1 MKRHDFYTRLL
12 LATVGMLVVSLT
24 TAWAVR
30 PAGQQGPQ
38 GGPGPQEKIPSHEE
52 IRNMKI
58 AFFADMLQLT
68 PEQSEKFW
76 PLYNE
81 YWNERLK
88 IGQRRRELHRVVRD
102 GKAGEQQLK
111 EMLEIMDAE
120 RQVAADYTARFR
132 RVLPVDKVAKIFVA
146 DEDFKNFLIR
156 RATSG
161 AGRGGRSF

>member
-1 MKRHDFYTRLL
+1 MKRHDLRIRLL
-12 LATVGMLVVSLT
+12 TTVGMVVVSLA
-24 TAWAVR
+24 TARAVQ
-30 PAGQQGPQ
+30 PTGQQGPQ
-38 GGPGPQEKIPSHEE
+38 RGPGHQEKIPSKEE

-88 IGQRRRELHRVVRD
+88 IGHRRQELHRVVRD
-102 GKAGEQQLK
+102 GKAGDQQLK
-111 EMLEIMDAE
+111 ELLEIMDAE
-120 RQVAADYTARFR
+120 RQVAADYTTRFR

-161 AGRGGRSF
+161 AGRGGVR